1 MANFVPADEFD
12 LVIFG
17 GTGDLALRKLLPALY
32 HRVGD
37 GQITGDSRIIAAS
50 RREVALDDYLQTV
63 EQALRGN
70 LPAGEFREEQWA
82 DFKGPVEALALRM
95 WSTRASITAG
105 SAALPRGAA
114 FEELPDPG
122 GQRFLPRLLQ
132 QRSKG
137 LRQAVLRSRP
147 RAS

>member
-37 GQITGDSRIIAAS
+37 GQIMGDSRIIAAS
-50 RREVALDDYLQTV
+50 RRDVARDDYLQTV
-63 EQALRGN
+63 EEALRKN

-82 DFKGPVEALALRM
+82 NLRNRIHYSSRLPP
-95 WSTRASITAG
+95 WSRDEYPQ
-105 SAALPRGAA
+105 LLRG
-114 FEELPDPG
+114 
-122 GQRFLPRLLQ
+122 
-132 QRSKG
+132 RSQSQ
-137 LRQAVLRSRP
+137 LR
-147 RAS
+147 